1 MPNTACL
8 VQPAQP
14 SLPGP
19 ACPAQRAES
28 SLPGHQESNCGHWDR
43 SCMQA
48 HLTVRVGVGG
58 TSPSERESG
67 TGARTRS
74 AALGARPG
82 VEHPHQKTSQ
92 ARAPGFDLRPLGG
105 EMRAGPLDCVRR
117 RGSIRFR
124 QREPGAGARNRK
136 CDPWA
141 RSCVLAHL
149 TGKLQRT
156 GPCKLIPHHHI
167 SLHRLVL
174 FFCCPL
180 RDTIK
185 LFLWRYP
192 IHTQIR
198 SPPGQ
203 AVRKSTRRTRESA
216 HDLDKGLLTSFHIGC
231 FNLP

>member
-1 MPNTACL
+1 MPNTACV

-74 AALGARPG
+74 AALGFGLVLRPLDRARPG
-82 VEHPHQKTSQ
+82 VEHPHQKESQ
-92 ARAPGFDLRPLGG
+92 VRAPGFELRPLGA

-124 QREPGAGARNRK
+124 QREPGAGARNQK

-156 GPCKLIPHHHI
+156 GPCKLIPPHQI

-174 FFCCPL
+174 FFVA
-180 RDTIK
+180 
-185 LFLWRYP
+185 LFE
-192 IHTQIR
+192 I
-198 SPPGQ
+198 S
-203 AVRKSTRRTRESA
+203 
-216 HDLDKGLLTSFHIGC
+216 
-231 FNLP
+231 